1 MKRLYAFDFDGTLTT
16 ADTLLVFIR
25 YACGT
30 WRFVWGFL
38 VHSPLLVL
46 MKLKLY
52 PNYRAKQRI
61 FAWFFRGMEAETFD
75 ALCRRFA
82 DDNACL
88 IRPKAK
94 ALLSKLFAQGESVCV
109 VSASID
115 NWVRPFFTEMA
126 RASRSAFCVLGTQV
140 ETDKD
145 GRLTGRYLSN
155 NCYGA
160 EKVERLCKQLPELTT
175 HRCDYHIEAFGD
187 SRGDRELLAFADK
200 AHYKPFR

>member
-61 FAWFFRGMEAETFD
+61 FA
-75 ALCRRFA
+75 
-82 DDNACL
+82 
-88 IRPKAK
+88 
-94 ALLSKLFAQGESVCV
+94 
-109 VSASID
+109 
-115 NWVRPFFTEMA
+115 
-126 RASRSAFCVLGTQV
+126 
-140 ETDKD
+140 
-145 GRLTGRYLSN
+145 
-155 NCYGA
+155 
-160 EKVERLCKQLPELTT
+160 
-175 HRCDYHIEAFGD
+175 
-187 SRGDRELLAFADK
+187 SRGSSAVWKLKHSTRCAD
-200 AHYKPFR
+200 ASPMTTPA